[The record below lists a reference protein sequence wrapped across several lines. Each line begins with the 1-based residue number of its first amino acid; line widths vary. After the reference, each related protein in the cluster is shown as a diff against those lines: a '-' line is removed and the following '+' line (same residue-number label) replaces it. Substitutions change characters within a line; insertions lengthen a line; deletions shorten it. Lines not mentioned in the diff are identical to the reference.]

1 MFSFCCAAVERHSAN
16 SSSDRPSARASLW
29 AWERVVERSDRD
41 VMGRGEEGGVEG
53 GGCLCRTDDIGPR
66 AVIQH
71 VHCVQ
76 TGTGDQTVR

>member
-1 MFSFCCAAVERHSAN
+1 M
-16 SSSDRPSARASLW
+16 
-29 AWERVVERSDRD
+29 ERSDRD
-41 VMGRGEEGGVEG
+41 VMGQGEEGGVEG